1 MVPEL
6 IIMLTNNDITVS
18 NAADIFEECKD
29 LPVKKWGFK
38 DVGLSKDEMVR
49 LAEKMKEAGKET
61 YIEVVT
67 YTEEGCLEGAK
78 MAYECG
84 FDYLTG
90 TIPFD
95 SVFQYAREHGL
106 KYCPFCGNVGGSPV
120 ALTGSVASVTA
131 SAKKCMENGAA
142 GVDLTAYRY
151 ADGDPVE
158 LTKAVVEAVGAD
170 KVCIAGSISN
180 TERMD
185 AMKEA
190 GVAEYTMGSALFN
203 ANFVEGGTFRE
214 NLEFV
219 LNYLKED

>member
-1 MVPEL
+1 MKTEL
-6 IIMLTNNDITVS
+6 IIMLTNNDITVT
-18 NAADIFEECKD
+18 NAAEVFEQCKD
-29 LPVKKWGFK
+29 LPAKKWGFK
-38 DVGLSKDEMVR
+38 DVGLPKDQMIA
-49 LAEKMKEAGKET
+49 LAKAMKEAGKET

-78 MAYECG
+78 LAYECG

-90 TIPFD
+90 ALPFD
-95 SVFQYAREHGL
+95 SVFAYAKEHNL
-106 KYCPFCGNVGGSPV
+106 KYYPFCGKVGGSPV
-120 ALTGSVASVTA
+120 ALSGSVESVVD
-131 SAKKCMENGAA
+131 SAKKCIENGAN

-151 ADGDPVE
+151 ADGDPIE
-158 LTKAVVEAVGAD
+158 LTKAVAEAVGAD
-170 KVCIAGSISN
+170 KVCIAGSIGN

-203 ANFVEGGTFRE
+203 ANFVPGGSFRE

-219 LNYLKED
+219 LDYLNK

>member
-18 NAADIFEECKD
+18 NAAEIFEQCKD
-29 LPVKKWGFK
+29 LPARKWGFK
-38 DVGLSKDEMVR
+38 DVGLPKSEMVE
-49 LAEKMKEAGKET
+49 LARKMKEAGKET

-78 MAYECG
+78 IAYECG

-90 TIPFD
+90 TLPFD
-95 SVFQYAREHGL
+95 SVFTYAEAHNL
-106 KYCPFCGNVGGSPV
+106 KYCPFCGSVGGSPV
-120 ALTGSVASVTA
+120 ELTGSIASVVRSARKCIEKGA
-131 SAKKCMENGAA
+131 SGI
-142 GVDLTAYRY
+142 DLTAYRY
-151 ADGDPVE
+151 ADGDPIE

-170 KVCIAGSISN
+170 KVCIAGSIGS
-180 TERMD
+180 TARMD
-185 AMKEA
+185 AMKAA

-203 ANFVEGGTFRE
+203 ANFVKGGTFRE

-219 LNYLKED
+219 LDYLSKQ